1 MKPAQANYKPQ
12 YELYQTYATKANLEA
27 TFGGYAA
34 FTYEQTG
41 GVDVVEYH
49 HHHLGKPF
57 SS

>member
-1 MKPAQANYKPQ
+1 MNYKPQ
-12 YELYQTYATKANLEA
+12 YELYQTYATGAVLEA

-34 FTYEQTG
+34 FTYEHTG